1 MIQLVR
7 DLFADH
13 NDQQFAVRMQC
24 CSCVAHRILK
34 VGWEHGLNY
43 YDARNLILVGMY
55 LPTHCRPRIVEEAHR
70 KALEAGDAFVL
81 AWLSHLFHEGAQEA
95 QAKQMAHGA
104 A

>member
-1 MIQLVR
+1 MIQIVR

-24 CSCVAHRILK
+24 CSCVAHRLLK
-34 VGWEHGLNY
+34 IGWEKGVNY

-55 LPTHCRPRIVEEAHR
+55 LPSHCRPRIVEEAR
-70 KALEAGDAFVL
+70 MRAIEAGDARTL
-81 AWLSHLFHEGAQEA
+81 QWITQLFQMGAQEHEA
-95 QAKQMAHGA
+95 KMQAGA